1 MMKSNTRANGARMRI
16 SQVVADARATLEEPT
31 RPVTPQV
38 FDERM
43 NYTMKNLST
52 IPSSNN
58 RGLKVGKKT
67 AVNSDVEIPVT
78 PAPTSA
84 KPANN
89 QNPVNYESKNL
100 LNDVYEML
108 RDAESHF
115 RASKDVDE
123 AEFQYFVTKLKES
136 LERMIKKMKTNKTDF
151 RKCLS
156 LLLLSFF
163 SLFSFLFPQFLMI
176 CWDYN
181 LIYLKSLLKSFHWQH

>member
-58 RGLKVGKKT
+58 KGLKVGKKT

-78 PAPTSA
+78 PTPIAARP
-84 KPANN
+84 PNN

-100 LNDVYEML
+100 LSDVYEML
-108 RDAESHF
+108 RDAESDF

-123 AEFQYFVTKLKES
+123 DEFQYFVTKLKES
-136 LERMIKKMKTNKTDF
+136 LERMIKKMKTNKSDF

-156 LLLLSFF
+156 YYCC
-163 SLFSFLFPQFLMI
+163 LFVFTIFCFYCRS
-176 CWDYN
+176 
-181 LIYLKSLLKSFHWQH
+181 SR